1 MECVD
6 SEKGQRLY
14 SGPIQGNFRRHNQ
27 RTLSEKWLD
36 WEGLSVID
44 FGCNMK

>member
-6 SEKGQRLY
+6 SEKGQRWY
-14 SGPIQGNFRRHNQ
+14 PGHIQGNVKRHDQ
-27 RTLSEKWLD
+27 RMLDEKWLD
-36 WEGLSVID
+36 WEGLSVIY